1 MCDMYIRGAY
11 DLRIIAG
18 IWNAA
23 YTDKIIF
30 AIEYNKLKTKLEY
43 LEKTINMTNTNKDII
58 NNIKNKITIKYNNMI
73 AFNAEYDK
81 IINNCEQVLSLS

>member
-1 MCDMYIRGAY
+1 
-11 DLRIIAG
+11 
-18 IWNAA
+18 
-23 YTDKIIF
+23 
-30 AIEYNKLKTKLEY
+30 
-43 LEKTINMTNTNKDII
+43 MTNTNKDII